1 MIKQIQ
7 IGDISL
13 PSVLSGLGGIFI
25 ILGSLS
31 LFAMLLLHGST
42 TMIGG
47 PLHMYITNSYLLM
60 VLVVSISVSMGGL
73 ILYSS
78 HKMSKQPQDKVWW
91 IVIILASLI
100 GLFYIGGFGLGG
112 ILGLMGGVLGLQSRT
127 G

>member
-31 LFAMLLLHGST
+31 LFTMLLLHGST

-47 PLHMYITNSYLLM
+47 PLHMYITNSYLIT

-112 ILGLMGGVLGLQSRT
+112 ILGLTGGVLGLQSRT

>member
-1 MIKQIQ
+1 MTKQIQ

-13 PSVLSGLGGIFI
+13 PAVLSGLGGIFI

-31 LFAMLLLHGST
+31 LFAILLLHGST
-42 TMIGG
+42 IMIGG
-47 PLHMYITNSYLLM
+47 PLHMFITNSYLLTT
-60 VLVVSISVSMGGL
+60 LVVSISLSMGGL

-91 IVIILASLI
+91 IFIILGSLI

-112 ILGLMGGVLGLQSRT
+112 ILGLMGGVMGLQSRT